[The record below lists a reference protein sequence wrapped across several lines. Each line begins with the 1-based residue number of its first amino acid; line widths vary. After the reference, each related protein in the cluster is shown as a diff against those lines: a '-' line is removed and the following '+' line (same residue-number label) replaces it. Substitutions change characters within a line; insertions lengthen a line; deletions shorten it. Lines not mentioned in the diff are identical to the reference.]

1 MPNYRLSLDMAD
13 LQTEL
18 SDFKLREYNLPFTV
32 IFVEA
37 ENPDAACHKVR
48 KSLLKLI
55 LQQSDDIS
63 TRILCEKIKK
73 YLRIDKID
81 AL

>member
-1 MPNYRLSLDMAD
+1 MAD
-13 LQTEL
+13 LQVEL
-18 SDFKLREYNLPFTV
+18 ESFKLREYNLPFTV
-32 IFVEA
+32 IFIEA

-48 KSLLKLI
+48 ESLLRLI

-63 TRILCEKIKK
+63 NRILCEKIKK
-73 YLRIDKID
+73 FLRIDKID

>member
-18 SDFKLREYNLPFTV
+18 SSFKLREYNLPFTV

-37 ENPDAACHKVR
+37 ENPDAACYKVR

>member
-1 MPNYRLSLDMAD
+1 MAD
-13 LQTEL
+13 LQVEL
-18 SDFKLREYNLPFTV
+18 ESFKLREYNLPFTV
-32 IFVEA
+32 IFIEA

-48 KSLLKLI
+48 QSLLRLI

-63 TRILCEKIKK
+63 NRILCEKIKK
-73 YLRIDKID
+73 FLRIDKID

>member
-13 LQTEL
+13 LQAEL
-18 SDFKLREYNLPFTV
+18 ESFKLREYRLPFTI
-32 IFVEA
+32 IFIEA
-37 ENPDAACHKVR
+37 ENPDGACHKVR
-48 KSLLKLI
+48 ESLLRLI

-63 TRILCEKIKK
+63 NRILCEKIKK
-73 YLRIDKID
+73 FLRIDKID